1 MNRWGAAAIAL
12 WAILLAP
19 DGACAD
25 GLDRVREMLD
35 VIDAYVEARSLE
47 QACPDWRLDRA
58 KAHAALS
65 EFELSERNF
74 RAPGFL
80 YNKTVAASERAHEL
94 GRGAACA
101 AAASRFGPAG
111 AIESGWM
118 APR

>member
-12 WAILLAP
+12 SAFLLAP
-19 DGACAD
+19 DGVHAD

-47 QACPDWRLDRA
+47 QVCPDWRLDHA
-58 KAHAALS
+58 KARAALS

-80 YNKTVAASERAHEL
+80 YKKTVAASERAREL
-94 GRGAACA
+94 GRAAACSA
-101 AAASRFGPAG
+101 AATRFGPGG